1 MKKGEGLFELVLN
14 TVPVRVFWKDLNL
27 IYLGCNKPFAEDAG
41 FSDPA
46 DVVGKSDFDMGWLEH
61 AELYRSDDRHV
72 IETGQ
77 PKLGYEEPQTTPDG
91 RSILLRTSKVPLRD
105 KEGKIIGVLGTY
117 EDITHQRIT
126 ENTLSVTRES
136 YSDIFNTVSDAIYI
150 QDEDGRFL
158 DINRGAEIL
167 YGYERQEVLGKTPE
181 FLGADGRN
189 NYSALSKLLKK
200 VQATGKPARFEFWGR
215 RRDGTEF
222 PKEVVANSGRYF
234 GRPVIIA
241 TARDISQSK
250 SAEASLAASEK
261 RYRETAG
268 FLETLLN
275 AIPDVIGVQD
285 SDHNIISYNT
295 AGYDLLGLTGEAIKG
310 KKCHELIGH
319 LSPCDI
325 CATSEVYTTLKPA
338 RVEKYVSS
346 MDRYFDVRSYP
357 ILDEAGKLSLVIEHL
372 RDITELRKA
381 GKIQQIQYN
390 IARFLVTAK
399 GIGEL
404 MENIRLE
411 LSEVVNTDNFF
422 MALYN
427 RSDDTLSAVHFVDS
441 HDEFTKW
448 DASGSLSGK
457 VVRENRPILI
467 KGDAGSESGDP
478 LVQVIGTPSKCWL
491 GVPLRVQE
499 RAIGVIVLQSYTN
512 SEAYSE
518 KTIELLELVANQV
531 SLFIEEKRSV
541 ENAMKLLV
549 GVEQSPVAICITD
562 REGVIEFVNKAFCEI
577 SGYTREEMMGQNPR
591 ILKSDFHPGSFY
603 DELWTRILS
612 GQSWTGRFRNRKKSG
627 ELYWANAVITPLVDR
642 YGGITR
648 FIAVQEDITEDI
660 RLLEEL
666 RMAKEKAEEND
677 RLKSAFLAN
686 MSHEIRTPM
695 NGIIGFIDIM
705 QHQTISAGEQRQY
718 FDLIK
723 QASNRLLNTIND
735 IIEISRIEAGQQKL
749 NHSTFSI
756 REVVNYHTD
765 FFGPEARGKGLEFR
779 VRPGTLVPEVTF
791 TSDRGKI
798 ESIIGNLLKNAIKF
812 TDKGYVELSADKDD
826 GKLIITVADSGIGIP
841 AGRIATIFDRFVQA
855 DTSFTRPYEGSGLG
869 LAISDAYAKML
880 GGKISVESVEGK
892 GSRFRCVIPE
902 AGLVRSALV
911 AEEVS
916 NSEVSV
922 TPGNRQIL
930 IAEDDETSYMYL
942 HHILRRG
949 GYKVIR
955 AHNGDEAL
963 RAMEGRSDIDLILMD
978 IKMPGRDGYEITRE
992 LKKRF
997 PEVPVIVQTAY
1008 ALTGDREKALES
1020 GCDGYLSKPISKE
1033 QLLNLVG
1040 QLL

>member
-46 DVVGKSDFDMGWLEH
+46 DVVGKSDFDMGWLKH

-126 ENTLSVTRES
+126 EDTLSVTRES

-158 DINRGAEIL
+158 DINRGAEIM
-167 YGYERQEVLGKTPE
+167 YGYERHEVLGKTPE

-215 RRDGTEF
+215 RKDGTEF
-222 PKEVVANSGRYF
+222 PKEVVASSGRYF

-285 SDHNIISYNT
+285 PDHNIIRYNT
-295 AGYDLLGLTGEAIKG
+295 AGYELLGLTENQVRG
-310 KKCHELIGH
+310 KKCHELIGQ
-319 LSPCDI
+319 LTPCDL
-325 CATSEVYTTLKPA
+325 CATSEAYTTLKPA
-338 RVEKYVSS
+338 RVEKYVPSI
-346 MDRYFDVRSYP
+346 DRYFDVRSYP

-390 IARFLVTAK
+390 IARSLVTAR

-404 MENIRLE
+404 MENIRRE
-411 LSEVVNTDNFF
+411 LSEVVESDNFF
-422 MALYN
+422 MAFYD
-427 RSDDTLSAVHFVDS
+427 SKDDTLSAVHFVDT

-448 DASGSLSGK
+448 SAAGSLSGQ
-457 VVRENRPILI
+457 VVRENKPILI
-467 KGDAGSESGDP
+467 SGDESPGANDP

-531 SLFIEEKRSV
+531 SVFIEEKRSV

-562 REGVIEFVNKAFCEI
+562 LDGVVEFVNKAFCDI
-577 SGYTREEMMGQNPR
+577 SGYTREEIVGENPR
-591 ILKSDFHPGSFY
+591 ILKSDYHPDSY
-603 DELWTRILS
+603 YRELWETILR
-612 GQSWTGRFRNRKKSG
+612 GESWTGRFRNRKKSG
-627 ELYWANAVITPLVDR
+627 ELYWANAVITPLIGRNGD
-642 YGGITR
+642 IIR
-648 FIAVQEDITEDI
+648 FIAVQEDITADI
-660 RLLEEL
+660 KLMEEL
-666 RMAKEKAEEND
+666 QTAKEKAEESD
-677 RLKSAFLAN
+677 RLKTSFLAN

-695 NGIIGFIDIM
+695 NGIMGFIDIIQ
-705 QHQTISAGEQRQY
+705 QHNISEDEQKQFLEIIRSAG
-718 FDLIK
+718 D
-723 QASNRLLNTIND
+723 RLLSTIND
-735 IIEISRIEAGQQKL
+735 IIEISKIESGQMNL
-749 NHSTFSI
+749 NVTTFSI
-756 REVVNYHTD
+756 TDVVTFHHN
-765 FFGPEARGKGLEFR
+765 FFQPEAKKKGIIFRLENKVPDDRDQFFSDKGKL
-779 VRPGTLVPEVTF
+779 
-791 TSDRGKI
+791 
-798 ESIIGNLLKNAIKF
+798 ESILSNLLKNAIKF
-812 TDKGYVELSADKDD
+812 TSEGLIRLSVVRE
-826 GKLIITVADSGIGIP
+826 GNHLLVTVADTGIGIP
-841 AGRIATIFDRFVQA
+841 ADRIGTIFDRFVQA

-880 GGKISVESVEGK
+880 GGKISVESVEGR

-902 AGLVRSALV
+902 AGFEKSALV

-916 NSEVSV
+916 NSAVSV

-963 RAMEGRSDIDLILMD
+963 EMMEERSDIDLVLMD
-978 IKMPGRDGYEITRE
+978 IKMPGRDGYEITRI

-1020 GCDGYLSKPISKE
+1020 GCDGYLSKPISRE